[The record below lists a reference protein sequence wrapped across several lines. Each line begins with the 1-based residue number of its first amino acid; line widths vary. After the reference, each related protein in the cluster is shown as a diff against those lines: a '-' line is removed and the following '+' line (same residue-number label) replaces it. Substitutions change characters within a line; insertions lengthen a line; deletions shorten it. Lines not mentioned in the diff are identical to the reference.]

1 MSFNK
6 VFLVGN
12 LGHDPE
18 LKLTKKDK
26 PFCRINI
33 ATNERSVNP
42 QGEEYE
48 KTTWHMV
55 HVFGKQAEWA
65 CGRLVK
71 GSRVF
76 VEARL
81 EKTVEDVE
89 GSETGEKK
97 VQHFLRAH
105 QLTAFSPSPRMAIP
119 EVASGDNFVVP
130 NA

>member
-1 MSFNK
+1 MSVNK

-18 LKLTKKDK
+18 LKSTKNGK

-33 ATNERSVNP
+33 ATNERSINP
-42 QGEEYE
+42 GGEDFE

-65 CGRLVK
+65 CQRLQK
-71 GSRVF
+71 GARIF
-76 VEARL
+76 VEARI
-81 EKTVEDVE
+81 EKNFE
-89 GSETGEKK
+89 ETENGEKK
-97 VQHFLRAH
+97 TQHFLRAH
-105 QLTAFSPSPRMAIP
+105 QVTAFSPTPITTRL
-119 EVASGDNFVVP
+119 EDGDAAGLVVP